1 MLKSQRVSQV
11 CFWYPSQ
18 AGFAAGFSQFCP
30 DHGNGDCLLKKLVGV
45 VYKKKSVFCLSK
57 TYVSTSVTC
66 DSDE

>member
-1 MLKSQRVSQV
+1 M

-30 DHGNGDCLLKKLVGV
+30 GHAHGDCLLKKVVGV
-45 VYKKKSVFCLSK
+45 VYKTSMFCLNK
-57 TYVSTSVTC
+57 PCVSISVTR